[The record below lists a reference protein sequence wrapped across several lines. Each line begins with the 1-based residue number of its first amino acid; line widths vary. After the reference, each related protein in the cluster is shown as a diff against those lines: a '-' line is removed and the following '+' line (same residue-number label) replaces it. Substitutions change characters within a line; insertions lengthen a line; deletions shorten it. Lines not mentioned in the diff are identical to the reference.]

1 MRASAAGR
9 FAKAACFSLFVTASV
24 VFMFGAPSDA
34 QVRRSAVIPPVAG
47 SGIFKDGGVL
57 RYGAAQFFGSPTAT
71 HLAAPIVAMAVMPD
85 GEGYWL
91 VGADGGVLTYGDA
104 RCFGSAGAAGL
115 YAPIV
120 AMAATP
126 DGRGYWLVAADGG
139 VFTF

>member
-24 VFMFGAPSDA
+24 VFMLSAPSDA

-47 SGIFKDGGVL
+47 AGIFKDGGVL

-71 HLAAPIVAMAVMPD
+71 HLAAPIVAMAVTPD

-91 VGADGGVLTYGDA
+91 VGADGGVLT
-104 RCFGSAGAAGL
+104 
-115 YAPIV
+115 
-120 AMAATP
+120 
-126 DGRGYWLVAADGG
+126 
-139 VFTF
+139 